1 MIVLTKKGQASL
13 IPLKLFLN
21 DNMSIRGGHSWV
33 ALRNL
38 FAGVSC
44 NTLIFYEN
52 VSNADVK
59 WKLSYGNF
67 HSHSGRFIWGSKVGS
82 IDLSLKTIRI

>member
-1 MIVLTKKGQASL
+1 MIVLTKKGRASS
-13 IPLKLFLN
+13 ISLKLFLN
-21 DNMSIRGGHSWV
+21 ENMSIRGGHS
-33 ALRNL
+33 LRNL

-52 VSNADVK
+52 VSNAAEK
-59 WKLSYGNF
+59 WKPSYCDS